1 MRRFAV
7 SAVVTDI
14 EGTTGSIAF
23 VKDVLFPYAETRMK
37 TFVAAHPDVTAPMLA
52 EARVLLQAARLED
65 AAVADA
71 MLAWSRAD
79 RKIGPLKA
87 LQGKIWAEG
96 YRSGELK
103 GHVYPD
109 ALVALHGWHARG
121 LPLYVYS
128 SGSVEAQKLLF
139 GHTEFG
145 DLTPL
150 FSGYFDTGVG
160 GKLEAASYTA
170 IAREIATPSERLLF
184 LSDNPGEI
192 AAARAAGWQA
202 LQVDREGSTP
212 GAVAGFDQIELEVL
226 A

>member
-1 MRRFAV
+1 MSQLAV

-23 VKDVLFPYAETRMK
+23 VKDVLFPYAERRMK
-37 TFVAAHPDVTAPMLA
+37 AFVAAHPDVAAPMLA
-52 EARVLLQAARLED
+52 DARVLLEAPGLSD
-65 AAVADA
+65 AAVADE

-109 ALVALHGWHARG
+109 AVVALRGWHARG

-170 IAREIATPSERLLF
+170 IAREFAKPPERLLF
-184 LSDNPGEI
+184 LSDHAGEI
-192 AAARAAGWQA
+192 AAAREAGWQA
-202 LQVDREGSTP
+202 LVVDRGGHAV
-212 GAVAGFDQIELEVL
+212 GAIASFDEIELEIL

>member
-1 MRRFAV
+1 MSRLAV

-37 TFVAAHPDVTAPMLA
+37 AFVAAHPDVAAPMLA
-52 EARVLLQAARLED
+52 EARALLKAPGLSDE
-65 AAVADA
+65 AVADE

-87 LQGKIWAEG
+87 LQGKIWTEG
-96 YRSGELK
+96 YQGGELK

-109 ALVALHGWHARG
+109 AAAALRGWHARG

-139 GHTEFG
+139 GHTDFG

-160 GKLEAASYTA
+160 GKLAAASYAA
-170 IAREIATPSERLLF
+170 IAREITTTPERLLF
-184 LSDNPGEI
+184 LSDHPGEI
-192 AAARAAGWQA
+192 AAAREAGWQA
-202 LQVDREGSTP
+202 LLVNRDGRAA
-212 GAVAGFDQIELEVL
+212 GAVGSFDEIELEVL